1 MKGKILVVDDE
12 RDLLQLLR
20 DALELNDFEVLSAD
34 SAEAA
39 EKLLPQ
45 QPDLILLDINM
56 PGTDGIRFCSRIR
69 DRVSCPIVFLTALSD
84 SDDVLRGLEAGGD
97 DYITKPF
104 NVREFVGRV
113 EAHLR
118 RENRAGAVEKSGLYI
133 NYEGMSV
140 RYDGREIPLTRSEFK
155 IIELLSSYPGQVF
168 DKERIY
174 ETVRGYDA
182 EGDSAVITEHIRKIR
197 GKFIKAG
204 CDPYIETVWGVGY
217 KWKK

>member
-118 RENRAGAVEKSGLYI
+118 RQNRAGAVEKSGLYI

-155 IIELLSSYPGQVF
+155 IIELLSSYPG
-168 DKERIY
+168 
-174 ETVRGYDA
+174 
-182 EGDSAVITEHIRKIR
+182 
-197 GKFIKAG
+197 
-204 CDPYIETVWGVGY
+204 
-217 KWKK
+217 